1 MSGHSKWASIK
12 HKKGKAD
19 AKRGQ
24 VFTRLIKEITIA
36 AKAGGGDPDGN
47 ARLRSAILAAKAQNM
62 PSDNIDKAVKRGTG
76 QLEGVNY
83 EEVTYEGYG
92 PGGVAVI
99 CETQTDNRN
108 RTVSEV
114 RRIFEKAGGNM
125 ATQGAVSWNFDLMGV
140 IEIEGATEDALFE
153 AALDAGANDVSNE
166 DSYFEVTT
174 DPSQVEVVADKL
186 REAGF
191 NVTNSKVARVPRT
204 YVKLSGKEA
213 EQMLRLMENLE
224 DGEDTKAV
232 WANFDIDEKELESLM

>member
-62 PSDNIDKAVKRGTG
+62 PADNIDKAVKRGTG
-76 QLEGVNY
+76 QLEGVSY

-140 IEIEGATEDALFE
+140 IEVEGATEDALFE

-166 DSYFEVTT
+166 DNYFEVTT

>member
-62 PSDNIDKAVKRGTG
+62 PADNIDKAVKRGTG
-76 QLEGVNY
+76 QLEGVSY

-166 DSYFEVTT
+166 DNYFEVTT
-174 DPSQVEVVADKL
+174 DPSQVEAVADKL

>member
-62 PSDNIDKAVKRGTG
+62 PADNIDKAVKRGTG
-76 QLEGVNY
+76 QLDGVSY

-166 DSYFEVTT
+166 DNYFEVTT